1 MKNWSKI
8 LYGFWELVVLFF
20 WFLFSTYLVSNFL
33 HWFYNKL
40 DSSLQWQERYYYC
53 GNCSNPTLSSCYKSV
68 KKLEVLE
75 WDLCRI
81 KKYNWKYRKTI
92 YESPEYVSW
101 MKNTKVNI
109 NIF

>member
-8 LYGFWELVVLFF
+8 LYGFGEIVVVFF
-20 WFLFSTYLVSNFL
+20 SLWFSIYLVSKFF
-33 HWFYNKL
+33 HWAYNKL
-40 DSSLQWQERYYYC
+40 DSSLEWQERYYYC
-53 GNCSNPTLSSCYKSV
+53 DNCSNSTLDSCYKSV

-81 KKYNWKYRKTI
+81 KKHNWKYRKTI
-92 YESPEYVSW
+92 YESPEYLSGVN
-101 MKNTKVNI
+101 NTKVNI

>member
-8 LYGFWELVVLFF
+8 LYGFGEVAVVFFSLWLSVYLTANLF
-20 WFLFSTYLVSNFL
+20 
-33 HWFYNKL
+33 HWVFNKL

-53 GNCSNPTLSSCYKSV
+53 DDCSNPILSSCYNSTE
-68 KKLEVLE
+68 KLEDFQ
-75 WDLCRI
+75 WDLCQL
-81 KKYNWKYRKTI
+81 KEHNGKYRKTI
-92 YESPEYVSW
+92 YQSPEYLSW

>member
-8 LYGFWELVVLFF
+8 LSGFGELAVVFF
-20 WFLFSTYLVSNFL
+20 SLWFSIYLVSNLF
-33 HWFYNKL
+33 HWIFNKL

-53 GNCSNPTLSSCYKSV
+53 DDCSNPILSSCYNSTE
-68 KKLEVLE
+68 KLEDFQ
-75 WDLCRI
+75 WDLCQL
-81 KKYNWKYRKTI
+81 KEHNGKYRKTI
-92 YESPEYVSW
+92 YQSPEYLSW

>member
-8 LYGFWELVVLFF
+8 LYGFGEVAVLFF
-20 WFLFSTYLVSNFL
+20 SLWFSVYLTANLF
-33 HWFYNKL
+33 HWVFNKL

-53 GNCSNPTLSSCYKSV
+53 DDCSNPILSSCYNSTE
-68 KKLEVLE
+68 KLEDFQ
-75 WDLCRI
+75 WDLCQL
-81 KKYNWKYRKTI
+81 KEHNGKYRKTI
-92 YESPEYVSW
+92 YQSPEYLSW